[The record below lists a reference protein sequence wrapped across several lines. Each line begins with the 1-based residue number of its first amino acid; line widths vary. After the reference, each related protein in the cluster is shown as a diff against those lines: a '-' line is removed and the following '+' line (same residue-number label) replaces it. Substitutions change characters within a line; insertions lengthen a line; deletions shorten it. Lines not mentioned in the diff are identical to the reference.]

1 MIIYY
6 CHIRSES
13 FHIGWQEET
22 ISLWPGTKAENER
35 CIAMGHKQMQTA
47 FTSSN
52 NAFSTYEV
60 FLAAHVV

>member
-13 FHIGWQEET
+13 FHTGWQEET

-35 CIAMGHKQMQTA
+35 CIAMVTHKCKLHLLVLTMH
-47 FTSSN
+47 SLPMK
-52 NAFSTYEV
+52 FS
-60 FLAAHVV
+60 